1 MKALNGKPPNR
12 RLQLT
17 AFGARD
23 RGFFEVV
30 LCSAPR
36 RQLKRNTLG
45 RNHQRPHQMNT
56 CSRPL
61 LPCLVLQLR
70 LLLQSTTMQG
80 KRE

>member
-45 RNHQRPHQMNT
+45 GHHQA
-56 CSRPL
+56 PL
-61 LPCLVLQLR
+61 TIKAARWYGVERTIARQHHG
-70 LLLQSTTMQG
+70 S
-80 KRE
+80 KRGRINYR